1 MKTDNIFY
9 QLFQTFPNLLFE
21 LIGQPPSLAQNYT
34 FVSQEVKE
42 LSRSFDGV
50 FLPLNNAPDQPIY
63 FVEVQFQPK
72 ADFYWRFFAEIFV
85 YLGQYQPAND
95 WRAVAIFGKRN
106 LDPGIPRQY
115 RGLLADQQ
123 VIFVYL
129 DELIQIPEPSLA
141 LGMVQLVVGSEET
154 AATVELTNRLM
165 QQARAQLL
173 DEGFKQKVL
182 ELIESVLVYKFT
194 ALSRQELE
202 AMFGLSDLK
211 QTRFYQ
217 EAKEEGKQE
226 GKQEGKLESVP
237 GLLATGLSVEQIA
250 QALSL
255 DIELVRQ
262 AAQAS
267 ASDTSEG

>member
-50 FLPLNNAPDQPIY
+50 FLPLNNAPDNPIY

-85 YLGQYQPAND
+85 DLGQYQPAND

-115 RGLLADQQ
+115 RGLLADHQ

-129 DELIQIPEPSLA
+129 DELNQNPESSLA
-141 LGMVQLVVGSEET
+141 LGLVQLVVGTEET
-154 AATVELTNRLM
+154 AATVELTNRLLL
-165 QQARAQLL
+165 QARTQLL
-173 DEGFKQKVL
+173 DESFKQKVL

-217 EAKEEGKQE
+217 EAKEEGKE
-226 GKQEGKLESVP
+226 EGKLETVP
-237 GLLATGLSVEQIA
+237 LLLQLGLSVSEIA
-250 QALSL
+250 ERLSL
-255 DIELVRQ
+255 DIEAVRRV
-262 AAQAS
+262 AQS
-267 ASDTSEG
+267 SSGNFQQG